1 MTLDEIL
8 AHSYVVTSGGDRLL
22 QFRRCLAAVG
32 IPADSVKEW
41 TWCHLKDEGR
51 MGNAISQYSI
61 VRHALEAKLPHVVI
75 FEDDAVPCDDAAKKL
90 VEAFETRDP
99 DTLCLSLGWSWDSD
113 PEIGNDRTKKRR
125 VYGSQA
131 YALFGERG
139 YRAYMDAWEKY
150 GYADVVLALFDGS
163 KMAKDNIFV
172 QHVPAGDKEYIH
184 HPCGW
189 SAETEIER
197 VRRAI
202 DQTTRQQ
209 ADMKLD
215 GIVNDLRDQY
225 SRVRAEIARIDKE
238 REMHVVY
245 TVDVQGKGA
254 NCFIDQLLVSV
265 FSVRESMV
273 RGDRVVVHILYGSI
287 PGSVMD
293 AINKLQTPE
302 FRVEFKKIK
311 EHELAYMQSLTRN
324 DPKSDVRT
332 WSGIVFARM
341 WIPLA
346 FPELDRAIYLDA
358 DTLVLQS
365 IRDLWN
371 TKIPE
376 GKMLGMTEPA
386 VPEYGF
392 NSGIILMDCATMRKC
407 GENGMWDELSK
418 YLGANACSFY
428 LPDQTAIN
436 RFWSDCIFPIP
447 RKWCYAPRKGRSE
460 LDRCGAAI
468 LHFYVSE
475 KPKREDDV
483 SRAEHV
489 WNEFLNRAEEIS
501 GG

>member
-8 AHSYVVTSGGDRLL
+8 VHSYVVTSGGDRLL

-41 TWCHLKDEGR
+41 TWCHLKGEGR

-75 FEDDAVPCDDAAKKL
+75 FEDDAVPCDGAAEKL

-113 PEIGNDRTKKRR
+113 PEIGNDRTKKQR

-139 YRAYMDAWEKY
+139 YRAYMDAWEKF
-150 GYADVVLALFDGS
+150 GYADIVLALFNGS

-172 QHVPAGDKEYIH
+172 QHVPTGDREYIH

-202 DQTTRQQ
+202 DQTTKRNV
-209 ADMKLD
+209 DKGLD
-215 GIVNDLRDQY
+215 NIVNDIRDQY
-225 SRVRAEIARIDKE
+225 SKARAEIARIDKE

-245 TVDVQGKGA
+245 TVDVQGEGA
-254 NCFIDQLLVSV
+254 AGFVDQLLASV
-265 FSVRESMV
+265 FSVREARV
-273 RGDRVVVHILYGSI
+273 RGDRVAVHILYGNI
-287 PGSVMD
+287 PGRTMD
-293 AINKLQTPE
+293 AIQQLQTPE
-302 FRVEFKKIK
+302 FRVEFKRIK
-311 EHELAYMQSLTRN
+311 DGELAYMQSLTTN
-324 DPKSDVRT
+324 DPTSSVRT
-332 WSGIVFARM
+332 WNGIVFARL

-346 FPELDRAIYLDA
+346 FPEIDRAIYLDA

-365 IRDLWN
+365 LRGLWGVEFA
-371 TKIPE
+371 E
-376 GKMLGMTEPA
+376 GKMLGMTEPEI
-386 VPEYGF
+386 PEYGC
-392 NSGIILMDCATMRKC
+392 NSGVMLIDCAMMRKC
-407 GENGMWDELSK
+407 GENGMWSELSK
-418 YLGANACSFY
+418 FLEGNARSFY

-436 RFWSDCIFPIP
+436 RFWGDCIMPIP
-447 RKWCYAPRKGRSE
+447 GKWCYAPRRGRHE
-460 LDRCGAAI
+460 RERCGAAI
-468 LHFYVSE
+468 LHFYVE
-475 KPKREDDV
+475 GAPRREDDAA
-483 SRAEHV
+483 SAGRI
-489 WNEFLNRAEEIS
+489 WNDFLKRAEEM
-501 GG
+501 GCG